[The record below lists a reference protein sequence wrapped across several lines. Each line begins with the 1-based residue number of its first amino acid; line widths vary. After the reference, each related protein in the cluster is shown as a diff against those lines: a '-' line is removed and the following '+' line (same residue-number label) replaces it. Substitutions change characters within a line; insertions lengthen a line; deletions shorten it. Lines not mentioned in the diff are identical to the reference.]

1 MLGQIVEIAESA
13 RHLSLHRGFMK
24 VSHQGETLGL
34 VPLDEI
40 LGVVVSGHGTTH
52 STNLLAKFAELGIGF
67 CVCGRNFTPVSMML
81 PVDGNVAQSHRFR
94 LQFECKR
101 PLRKRLWASI
111 VRAKIDAQIKTL
123 DRAGT
128 ADAQRAMRRLDR
140 LRAKVRSGDP
150 DNMEAQAARFYWP
163 ALLGP
168 DFTRRQ
174 EEPGLN
180 GLLNYGYAIIRSCMA
195 RAVLGAGLHP
205 TLGLNHAGPT
215 NPMCLVDDFMEPYR
229 PICDLI
235 VHGLAARNRSDV
247 TPDTKRTLAA
257 MTAMDIPG
265 PRGVTTL
272 FTAMCDT
279 ALSYV
284 YVMDGS
290 AKNLAFPDF
299 PSDLSFAALYD
310 DHS

>member
-1 MLGQIVEIAESA
+1 MLGQIVEIAEPG

-24 VSHQGETLGL
+24 VSLDGETLGL

-40 LGVVVSGHGTTH
+40 LSVVVSGHGTTH
-52 STNLLAKFAELGIGF
+52 STNLLAKFAELGVGF
-67 CVCGRNFTPVSMML
+67 CICGRNYTPTSMML
-81 PVDGNVAQSHRFR
+81 PVDGNVAQSKRFR
-94 LQFECKR
+94 LQADSKR
-101 PLRKRLWASI
+101 PVRKRLWASI
-111 VRAKIDAQIKTL
+111 VRAKIAAQTTAI
-123 DRAGT
+123 DRAAPGDT
-128 ADAQRAMRRLDR
+128 RNVTERLDR

-150 DNMEAQAARFYWP
+150 DNIEAQAARIYWP
-163 ALLGP
+163 ALLGS

-205 TLGLNHAGPT
+205 TLGLYHSNPT

-229 PICDLI
+229 PICDCA
-235 VHGLAARNRSDV
+235 VRGLADRGLFDV
-247 TPDTKRTLAA
+247 TPETKRVLAN

-272 FTAMCDT
+272 FTAMCET
-279 ALSYV
+279 ALSYIR
-284 YVMDGS
+284 VMEGD
-290 AKNLAFPDF
+290 AKALAFCDF
-299 PSDLSFAALYD
+299 PSELSFAGLHD
-310 DHS
+310 DRS